1 MKLIKSPNI
10 LFVTLSS
17 ISIFL
22 LCFTVATLI
31 EPYTFQKFF
40 SAESIQAIANMKDV
54 TNKDSYYFDVHYYAN
69 MTIKDQCIAFY
80 PMLPWLVRNLFRP
93 PTFEQAV
100 VGLKIVSCVCF
111 LIGTPF
117 FFYLVKKISNNNNSA
132 FLLTLLY
139 TISPMVI
146 FRVIG
151 YTEGFF
157 SLLSLILIWLITNT
171 ELNKKYVYI
180 CTFVVVGIMSL
191 TRPIALQVIFSAS
204 ISLIT
209 IILLDQLNNGFKFKE
224 SLQNI
229 KDKYQSLIYLSL
241 IMIVGS
247 AIAYS
252 IYGFICVQ
260 LRGDFFAPFADQKL
274 WGKSLGF
281 YPQIFLPFQFPFF
294 EQMALYFP
302 TIFLII
308 LIVSLYSFV
317 KRKQIEIFL
326 PKLSIWWCLL
336 AIYPPFLVVVYIFM
350 FLWKKIKI
358 NNLSK
363 IDFSNSLKLR
373 QISTSYPFWFCFNFV
388 LSHVLI
394 NLVTTNKIHSLARF
408 NFSLHFFFIAL
419 VYVLKD
425 IKNEKIDRLL
435 TWFILV
441 EAIALVEQWV
451 RYGKNLWLG

>member
-1 MKLIKSPNI
+1 MKLIKIPDV
-10 LFVTLSS
+10 LFATLSA

-22 LCFTVATLI
+22 LCFAVASLI

-40 SAESIQAIANMKDV
+40 SAESIQAIANMQDV
-54 TNKDSYYFDVHYYAN
+54 TNKDSYYWDVHYYAN
-69 MTIKDQCIAFY
+69 MAIKDQCIAFY

-93 PTFEQAV
+93 QTFEQAV

-111 LIGTPF
+111 LIGIPF
-117 FFYLVKKISNNNNSA
+117 FFDLVKKISNSNSSA

-139 TISPMVI
+139 TVSPMAI
-146 FRVIG
+146 YRVIG
-151 YTEGFF
+151 YTEGLF

-171 ELNKKYVYI
+171 ELNKRYVYI
-180 CTFVVVGIMSL
+180 YTLFVISIMSL
-191 TRPIALQVIFSAS
+191 TRPIALQITFSAS
-204 ISLIT
+204 ISLIA
-209 IILLDQLNNGFKFKE
+209 IVLFNQLKNGFKFKE
-224 SLQNI
+224 SLKNI
-229 KDKYQSLIYLSL
+229 KHKHQSFIYLSL

-274 WGKSLGF
+274 WDKSLGF
-281 YPQIFLPFQFPFF
+281 YPQIFLPFRFPFF

-302 TIFLII
+302 TIFLIVI
-308 LIVSLYSFV
+308 IVCLYSFV
-317 KRKQIEIFL
+317 KCKQIEIFL

-336 AIYPPFLVVVYIFM
+336 AIYPPILVVVYIFV
-350 FLWKKIKI
+350 FLQQKFKI

-388 LSHVLI
+388 LSHVII
-394 NLVTTNKIHSLARF
+394 NLITTDKIPSLARY
-408 NFSLHFFFIAL
+408 NFGLPFFFIAL
-419 VYVLKD
+419 AYVLKD
-425 IKNEKIDRLL
+425 IKNTKIDRLL
-435 TWFILV
+435 AWFILV
-441 EAIALVEQWV
+441 GLIALVEQWV